1 MASPIWT
8 AVVDIGDKI
17 LHSKI
22 QKIFMHVPNVWRYP
36 YLFSLIHKNYFS
48 MILSILFRHQA
59 HLQNTDKE

>member
-36 YLFSLIHKNYFS
+36 YLFSLIHKK
-48 MILSILFRHQA
+48 LFLHDSFYTFPTSGSASKYR
-59 HLQNTDKE
+59 